1 MSILVILGTARTE
14 SHTAATVDAVLAGR
28 SATVIDLKDV
38 DIQHYEYNRPMD
50 RDGFGRVA
58 KSMVAHDI
66 IVFATPV
73 YWYSMSGRM
82 KVLFDRFTDLVTVRK
97 DMGRQLQGHR
107 MVVLA
112 CGSEPLLPDGFEVP
126 FRETASYLK
135 MDYRGA
141 FYAQTN
147 AQGLT
152 SQAIQSATQFGND
165 LFERN
170 T

>member
-1 MSILVILGTARTE
+1 MGVLVILASARAD
-14 SHTAATVDAVLAGR
+14 SHTAATVHAVLAGR
-28 SATVIDLKDV
+28 TATVIDLTDV

-50 RDGFGRVA
+50 RDGFARVA
-58 KSMVAHDI
+58 KSMVAHDV

-73 YWYSMSGRM
+73 YWYAMSGRM

-97 DMGRQLQGHR
+97 DMGRQLQGHG
-107 MVVLA
+107 MALLA
-112 CGSEPLLPDGFEVP
+112 CGSEPLMPDGFEVP

-135 MDYRGA
+135 MNYRGV

-152 SQAIQSATQFGND
+152 AYAIDSAARFGNT
-165 LFERN
+165 LFEPR
-170 T
+170 